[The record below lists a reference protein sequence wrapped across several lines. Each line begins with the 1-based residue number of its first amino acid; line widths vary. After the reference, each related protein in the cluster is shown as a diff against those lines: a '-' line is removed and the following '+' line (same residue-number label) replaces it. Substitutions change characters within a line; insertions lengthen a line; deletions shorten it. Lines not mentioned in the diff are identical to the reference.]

1 MSKKYHGVIPPII
14 TPVDENEKVD
24 EKGFRDLVEYCI
36 KGGLHGLFVAGTNGE
51 TMSLTQTERNRAI
64 EIVLDQVGG
73 RIPVMAGVMDSS
85 TSRVVENI
93 RALKAMGGTCA
104 VVTPVFYDRHT
115 SEMETVRH
123 FAGILE
129 KTDIDLMIYNI
140 PPFVGTGIK
149 ADTVIKIADL
159 DDRVVGYKDSSGAYT
174 DLLRLIDHFDGTQF
188 SVMEGITPHAM
199 SAILMGADGF
209 VPALAPAFPEMFAA
223 AYDAAAS
230 GNIAGAKKYNQLI
243 RKSSSILSMSVNGTA
258 AAKYAISLLGYT
270 DKRVMM
276 PQDPILPE
284 EEEKIRIC
292 FDEVNKMFEELKK

>member
-1 MSKKYHGVIPPII
+1 
-14 TPVDENEKVD
+14 
-24 EKGFRDLVEYCI
+24 
-36 KGGLHGLFVAGTNGE
+36 
-51 TMSLTQTERNRAI
+51 
-64 EIVLDQVGG
+64 
-73 RIPVMAGVMDSS
+73 
-85 TSRVVENI
+85 
-93 RALKAMGGTCA
+93 
-104 VVTPVFYDRHT
+104 
-115 SEMETVRH
+115 
-123 FAGILE
+123 
-129 KTDIDLMIYNI
+129 MIYNI

-174 DLLRLIDHFDGTQF
+174 DLLKLIDHFEGTQF

-199 SAILMGADGF
+199 SAVLMGADGF